1 MEDQEAVD
9 MVREHLGSGATGLG
23 VASSALT
30 GGAPSIVKKKSSAQ
44 VLVDAALARGSTD
57 NITALVVFL

>member
-9 MVREHLGSGATGLG
+9 MIREHLGSGASGLG
-23 VASSALT
+23 VASSAIT
-30 GGAPSIVKKKSSAQ
+30 GAAPSISKKKSAAQ

-57 NITALVVFL
+57 NVTALVVFL